1 MGRGYFYNL
10 AIGHLNPSHWPPI
23 SLYGEDSH
31 YPSSSYGRIP
41 TVSLDRAAL
50 TKAKR
55 NLSRGAQDTK
65 NIHACAFV
73 PLSFRNRSGSTFRG
87 YRPCDFR
94 WTGNLNS
101 RPFVQSSTC
110 TLSARGCMLGGR
122 MMARL
127 TYLRIDRRDL
137 LFASFRRTFYSPRC
151 SACTVRNRRGGHSI
165 VSVVNR

>member
-1 MGRGYFYNL
+1 MGQGYSYNL
-10 AIGHLNPSHWPPI
+10 TIGRLSPSHWPPI

-31 YPSSSYGRIP
+31 YLHGRIP

-50 TKAKR
+50 TKAER
-55 NLSRGAQDTK
+55 NLSRGARDAK
-65 NIHACAFV
+65 NIYACAFV
-73 PLSFRNRSGSTFRG
+73 PLSFRNGSGSMFRV

-94 WTGNLNS
+94 WTGNLN

-127 TYLRIDRRDL
+127 TYFTYRSTRPFIRLVAMPCNCRGRRSIIFVVDR
-137 LFASFRRTFYSPRC
+137 
-151 SACTVRNRRGGHSI
+151 
-165 VSVVNR
+165 